1 VSEAFDSMRTIAE
14 ILTEHGPLHEDDVA
28 RLLRETGVA
37 SPDTVI
43 ELLDEISCP
52 ARQLVDDRWGWL
64 PTLLAGRVFTHRL
77 GADDAA
83 HDMLTVTPDLDPI
96 TALCE
101 HDEYRRFADGSTA
114 QLVLPGF
121 DDGLLEERGTPPEV
135 VDPLGA
141 LLLAPG
147 TLGKLG
153 LAEGDMIGVRITQRG
168 LVVDGV
174 TAVGQGTA
182 GARLAA
188 TLDAD
193 EPTYFDAAVWT
204 ACTEDPQLFTEP
216 LLPLCEIAD

>member
-1 VSEAFDSMRTIAE
+1 MAEAFDSMQTIAE

-28 RLLRETGVA
+28 RHLRETGVA

-43 ELLDEISCP
+43 ELLDEMSCP
-52 ARQLVDDRWGWL
+52 ARQLVDDRWVWL
-64 PTLLAGRVFTHRL
+64 PTLLSGRVFTHRL

-101 HDEYRRFADGSTA
+101 HEEYQRLADGSTA

-121 DDGLLEERGTPPEV
+121 DDELLEERGIPPEV

-141 LLLAPG
+141 LLLPTG
-147 TLGKLG
+147 TLEKLG
-153 LAEGDMIGVRITQRG
+153 LAEGDLVGVRLTQRG
-168 LVVDGV
+168 LAVDGV
-174 TAVGQGTA
+174 SAVPHASA
-182 GARLAA
+182 GSRLAA

-193 EPTYFDAAVWT
+193 
-204 ACTEDPQLFTEP
+204 
-216 LLPLCEIAD
+216 